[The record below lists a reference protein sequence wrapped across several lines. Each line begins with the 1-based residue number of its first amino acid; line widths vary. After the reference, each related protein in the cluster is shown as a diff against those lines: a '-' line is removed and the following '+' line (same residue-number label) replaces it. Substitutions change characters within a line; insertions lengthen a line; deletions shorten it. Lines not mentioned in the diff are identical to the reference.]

1 MLGWGKTGTVDASAT
16 VSPARS
22 QEIYQRYAV
31 ALYRQALLNLDDS
44 ASAGHVVCDPVVND
58 CALAA
63 MPERGEDD
71 ARYRLAELV
80 FRRSRQLAAGLAQQ
94 DRWSGQGA
102 LGLVLSGGLGYIRV
116 SAALGIHPREMAA
129 LLRAVLRKLTTS
141 PLAAAEDGDQ
151 TRM

>member
-1 MLGWGKTGTVDASAT
+1 MLSWGKTGTAHASAT

-44 ASAGHVVCDPVVND
+44 APAGHVVCDPVVNE
-58 CALAA
+58 CALAM

-71 ARYRLAELV
+71 ARYHLADLV
-80 FRRSRQLAAGLAQQ
+80 LRRSRQLAAGPTQL
-94 DRWSGQGA
+94 DRRSGQGA
-102 LGLVLSGGLGYIRV
+102 LGLVLSDSLGYIRV
-116 SAALGIHPREMAA
+116 SAVLGIHPREMMA

-141 PLAAAEDGDQ
+141 PPAVAEDGDQ
-151 TRM
+151 E

>member
-1 MLGWGKTGTVDASAT
+1 MFGWGKTGTVDASAT
-16 VSPARS
+16 VSPTRS

-44 ASAGHVVCDPVVND
+44 ASAEHVVCDPVVNER
-58 CALAA
+58 ALAM

-71 ARYRLAELV
+71 AQYHLAELV
-80 FRRSRQLAAGLAQQ
+80 LRRSRQLAAGLAQL
-94 DRWSGQGA
+94 DRRSGQGA

-141 PLAAAEDGDQ
+141 PPAVAEDGDQ
-151 TRM
+151 E

>member
-1 MLGWGKTGTVDASAT
+1 MPGLGKAGTVRGSAT

-44 ASAGHVVCDPVVND
+44 APAGHVVCDPVVNE
-58 CALAA
+58 CALAV

-71 ARYRLAELV
+71 ARYHLAELV
-80 FRRSRQLAAGLAQQ
+80 FRRSRQLAVGLAQR
-94 DRWSGQGA
+94 DRRSGQGV
-102 LGLVLSGGLGYIRV
+102 LGLVLSGLGYIRV
-116 SAALGIHPREMAA
+116 SAVLGIHPREMAA

-141 PLAAAEDGDQ
+141 PPAVAEDGDQ
-151 TRM
+151 E